1 VISIE
6 SFRKKINKYIKNNNK
21 KSGLKE
27 IKIIKKFIGENYI
40 PHDHIIGYLGTMKV
54 FYNAFDL
61 YEDEIDTLIN
71 LADIYSTYK
80 AYQSA
85 YRTLSEAEDIAR
97 EKKDL
102 LALASINFISAGIYS
117 LEGDIEFSL
126 KMAEQSKAIY
136 NHLQIKAPDALIS
149 NIATIYMNTNKVE
162 DAIDLYKSL
171 LETKNIE
178 LLFALY
184 MNLSICYRKND
195 NINEAIKY
203 IDKSRELFIKVSYN
217 PEQFTE
223 FELVATKIY
232 LKNKQFDKALNCL
245 EKAVI
250 YLNQI
255 LEQTNKLHYRRGI
268 REQYINRIEGL
279 LLEIPC
285 GEVNDKVLKILSFIR
300 STLTS
305 DWLYILEWSDEIY
318 ANNDILNKEKDELKD
333 IINKLTNFGAPFLFG
348 YREKYDDH
356 YDAMFPGKSSWELL
370 NEFIFKITEKYN
382 ISSPYKKTSIKEI
395 SNLFKL
401 RLNEQNCI
409 IISFLSK
416 YNKLLILN
424 NNNYEIV
431 SVEEKKILDFY
442 ISITKYR
449 NMEFNTKEFAFEVTK
464 IEELLYDTL
473 SRTLDKVDK
482 LNIKSIMYIP
492 DKFDFVPL
500 TTIVLKNK
508 NLKEKILDENF
519 FIKTTPILFPQKKV
533 TIKRDKILGVIDNTD
548 DLYLSK
554 MEVDNF
560 SKLLKIEN
568 ISFLSSNEREKCS
581 LEMKNTNILHV
592 TTHGFPITNLSD
604 PYYADLSGNIKDPHC
619 INTNHIQ
626 ENFYKYNY
634 NLVILNSCHS
644 SSSILRS
651 QQSTQKAP
659 NELKTNDI
667 FNFPIILLMNR
678 KSAVISSVWRTFDK
692 FALIFSYNLG
702 KNIEQSN
709 DIEKSFSKSLATIYD
724 IELSSINE
732 NLNNLNQEAK
742 EFIESN
748 TNTILNMVKHPYCYG
763 TYQLYTLF

>member
-1 VISIE
+1 
-6 SFRKKINKYIKNNNK
+6 
-21 KSGLKE
+21 
-27 IKIIKKFIGENYI
+27 
-40 PHDHIIGYLGTMKV
+40 
-54 FYNAFDL
+54 
-61 YEDEIDTLIN
+61 
-71 LADIYSTYK
+71 
-80 AYQSA
+80 
-85 YRTLSEAEDIAR
+85 
-97 EKKDL
+97 
-102 LALASINFISAGIYS
+102 
-117 LEGDIEFSL
+117 
-126 KMAEQSKAIY
+126 
-136 NHLQIKAPDALIS
+136 
-149 NIATIYMNTNKVE
+149 
-162 DAIDLYKSL
+162 
-171 LETKNIE
+171 
-178 LLFALY
+178 
-184 MNLSICYRKND
+184 
-195 NINEAIKY
+195 
-203 IDKSRELFIKVSYN
+203 
-217 PEQFTE
+217 
-223 FELVATKIY
+223 
-232 LKNKQFDKALNCL
+232 
-245 EKAVI
+245 
-250 YLNQI
+250 
-255 LEQTNKLHYRRGI
+255 
-268 REQYINRIEGL
+268 
-279 LLEIPC
+279 
-285 GEVNDKVLKILSFIR
+285 
-300 STLTS
+300 
-305 DWLYILEWSDEIY
+305 
-318 ANNDILNKEKDELKD
+318 
-333 IINKLTNFGAPFLFG
+333 
-348 YREKYDDH
+348 
-356 YDAMFPGKSSWELL
+356 
-370 NEFIFKITEKYN
+370 
-382 ISSPYKKTSIKEI
+382 
-395 SNLFKL
+395 
-401 RLNEQNCI
+401 
-409 IISFLSK
+409 
-416 YNKLLILN
+416 
-424 NNNYEIV
+424 
-431 SVEEKKILDFY
+431 
-442 ISITKYR
+442 
-449 NMEFNTKEFAFEVTK
+449 
-464 IEELLYDTL
+464 
-473 SRTLDKVDK
+473 
-482 LNIKSIMYIP
+482 MYIP

-508 NLKEKILDENF
+508 NLKEKILDEKF